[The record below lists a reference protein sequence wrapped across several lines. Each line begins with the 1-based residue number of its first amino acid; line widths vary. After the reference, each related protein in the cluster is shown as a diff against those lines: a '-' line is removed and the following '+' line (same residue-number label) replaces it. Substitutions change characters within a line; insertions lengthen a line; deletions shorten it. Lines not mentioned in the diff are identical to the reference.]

1 MLKVNKSNSE
11 PEFFTK
17 FKRKE
22 EPKNWDNFDFEIK
35 RQLKIYMLENEQ
47 KIENEYYCTYCELEL
62 DLDESQIEHIKPKD

>member
-35 RQLKIYMLENEQ
+35 RQLKIYMLENE
-47 KIENEYYCTYCELEL
+47 
-62 DLDESQIEHIKPKD
+62 